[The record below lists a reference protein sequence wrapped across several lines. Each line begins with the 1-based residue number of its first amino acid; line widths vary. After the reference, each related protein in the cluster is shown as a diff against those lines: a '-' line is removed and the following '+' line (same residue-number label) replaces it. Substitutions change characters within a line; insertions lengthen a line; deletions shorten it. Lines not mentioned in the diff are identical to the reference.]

1 MPNIKMKKGNYK
13 DSNAIYDVMNY
24 CLNHDLWDY
33 DVIYLPNRNDCMKL
47 AIRDRANEV
56 KYMADFWNVF
66 LDVYNRNSGKR
77 FNHFIIGLGY
87 ENQAKVR
94 YYANIVLTDLLQLL
108 YDKGFPGLAAYH
120 VTAEGYHHIHLLIGI
135 TNIYGQSAYSNNINA
150 WAIANYLNSDIPGLQ
165 MQVVADD

>member
-1 MPNIKMKKGNYK
+1 MPNIKMKTGNYK
-13 DSNAIYDVMNY
+13 DGNAIYDVMNY
-24 CLNHDLWDY
+24 CLNHDLRDY
-33 DVIYLPNRNDCMKL
+33 GIIYLPNRNDCMKL

-94 YYANIVLTDLLQLL
+94 YYANIVPQVLLQFMEVR
-108 YDKGFPGLAAYH
+108 GFPGLVAYH
-120 VTAEGYHHIHLLIGI
+120 VTSEGYHHIHLLVGVI
-135 TNIYGQSAYSNNINA
+135 NIYGESVYSNNINA
-150 WAIANYLNSDIPGLQ
+150 WTIANYLNSDIPGLQ
-165 MQVVADD
+165 MQVVVDD

>member
-13 DSNAIYDVMNY
+13 DSNSIYDVMNY
-24 CLNHDLWDY
+24 CLNHDLRDY

-56 KYMADFWNVF
+56 KYMADFLNVF

-77 FNHFIIGLGY
+77 LNYFIIGLGY
-87 ENQAKVR
+87 ENQVKVH
-94 YYANIVLTDLLQLL
+94 YYGNVIPYALLQFMETR
-108 YDKGFPGLAAYH
+108 GFPSLIAYH
-120 VTAEGYHHIHLLIGI
+120 VTPEGYHHIHLLIGI

-150 WAIANYLNSDIPGLQ
+150 WTIAKYLNSDIPGLQ